1 MDKYLFYTFRVKG
14 LERDLKATYITGAN
28 KGGISR
34 RRNYYINIIYK
45 LHQVLEAE
53 ESRNTKQSYLS
64 IGLTEVILKIRPATK
79 FSSLK
84 FASKRV
90 REGAITNTFFK
101 SRGKLIAYAKR
112 NILIVMSEVS

>member
-53 ESRNTKQSYLS
+53 ESRNTKQ
-64 IGLTEVILKIRPATK
+64 TILFVDWLDWGNFEDKASHKIQ
-79 FSSLK
+79 
-84 FASKRV
+84 
-90 REGAITNTFFK
+90 FFK
-101 SRGKLIAYAKR
+101 ICIQES
-112 NILIVMSEVS
+112 